1 MQEVSHHGHVIKA
14 YREQAGLTQ
23 EELANL
29 IGRSRRTII
38 SLELGVHIQDVKVR
52 RTLAWAL
59 HIPHEL
65 LGLPALVLSPSAL

>member
-23 EELANL
+23 EGLASL

-38 SLELGVHIQDVKVR
+38 TLEQA
-52 RTLAWAL
+52 LAF
-59 HIPHEL
+59 PM
-65 LGLPALVLSPSAL
+65 